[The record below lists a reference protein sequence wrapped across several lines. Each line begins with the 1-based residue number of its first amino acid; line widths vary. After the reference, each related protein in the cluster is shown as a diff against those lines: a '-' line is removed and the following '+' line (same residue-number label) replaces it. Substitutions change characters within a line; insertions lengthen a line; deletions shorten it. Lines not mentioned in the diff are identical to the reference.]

1 MGNQNDHLIT
11 PQLVLPA
18 GTAMRMRVWD
28 IVESSSYLNSYS
40 VLVST
45 TGTAIADFTDTLASY
60 AVTNTSW
67 TERTVDL
74 SAYTGQTI
82 YISMWQSFSAA
93 TFYGFGLD
101 DFVVEATP
109 NCLTPT
115 ANTATSVLPT
125 SAQVNW
131 AENGTATSWRVEWDT
146 AGYAAGTARNSVVVL
161 TDTFLAVTALTAQT
175 NYDWNVKALCSA
187 TDSSI
192 QSSGVFATPCVAF
205 TAPFNEN
212 FDGLALSS
220 PYTDLPACWTPQV
233 GPDYWDV
240 TDDIIN
246 TGHSYLPNIGDH
258 TSGSGNYMW
267 IDASG
272 DITANMMETP
282 LIDMSGLTTPQIGF
296 WFASNNTTNT
306 FNHTINLDAWN
317 GSAWVN
323 VATQSGNF
331 TGWVEVSGALPAG
344 VPTTTKFRIQAI
356 AATGTTS
363 SNYYFNDLGIDDFFV
378 IETPSCL
385 SVTSLS
391 LDSIAATA
399 AKVSWTE
406 SGTATQWEVEY
417 GVAGY
422 TPGTSSNS
430 AIVNTTPTAVFTGLM
445 ANTSYGYNVRAICGV
460 ADTAGWVGNSFFTG
474 YCSPSPSNTDGSG
487 IIGIA
492 FDTVNNV
499 TGLEAGG
506 YGDYSSISG
515 DITTG
520 ATVALDITYG
530 TGYTYVTE
538 VWIDWNDDL
547 DFNDAGENVYSGTS
561 LAANPT
567 TLNATFIVP
576 AAAPI
581 GQHRMRI
588 GGADVGPPTPCYSG
602 SWASFEDYTVN
613 VVAFV
618 KAPIDLPITW
628 EDTTNVDYSVI
639 DFGGNASAQAVD
651 PTNTSNLVLQSIK
664 TAGAQTWAGTSLGN
678 SLGSAISF
686 SAGNTTIRAL
696 VYSPTAGI
704 EVRLKVEDQTNG
716 AISVETGVQTT
727 VANGWDTLNFDLSL
741 NVANTPVINFANTYD
756 KMSIFYNFGVS
767 PVAADTFFVDYV
779 ALSNPPAPAVD
790 PYYPIATINTE
801 DATGVADSLGVFAFT
816 SGTVVGIDLDGNN
829 GVSFTIV
836 DMSTGT
842 QEGMNIYNF
851 NDVSGYV
858 VTEGDSILVHGDIR
872 QFNGLTQLFPDSIS
886 IISTGNA
893 IPAPIVVTNLDET
906 TESRYVSIPTTW
918 VSLSTSGSFS
928 SNISLTNGT
937 DTITMRIDSDTD
949 INDSLT
955 ASTPIIPGDSICGL
969 FGIGGQFDNSAPR
982 TSGYQIFPM
991 RWSDLTIC
999 RLYVPPY
1006 YPVAVLNTED
1016 AAGVAD
1022 SLGVFAFTSGTVV
1035 GIDLDGNNGVS
1046 FTIIDMSTGTQEG
1059 MNIYNFNDVSGYV
1072 VAEGDSILVH
1082 GDIIQFNGL
1091 TELFPDSISIISTGN
1106 AIPAPIVVTNLDE
1119 TTESRYVSIPTTWVS
1134 LSTSG
1139 AFSSNV
1145 DLTNG
1150 TDTITMRIDSDT
1162 DINDSLT
1169 ASGNPIVPGDSICG
1183 LFGIGG
1189 QFYNSSPYTG
1199 GYQIFPMRW
1208 SDLTICRNTVGIED
1222 RKVASAAFELV
1233 PNPTNGLF
1241 EIRSSGFSSSTIN
1254 VSVRDISG
1262 RLISSQ
1268 FINNANGNFSKS
1280 FDLNGESKGIY
1291 FITIMDGENVINKKL
1306 ILQ

>member
-1 MGNQNDHLIT
+1 
-11 PQLVLPA
+11 
-18 GTAMRMRVWD
+18 MRMRVWD

-567 TLNATFIVP
+567 TLNATFTVP

-588 GGADVGPPTPCYSG
+588 GGADTGPPTPCYSG

-618 KAPIDLPITW
+618 KAPIGLPITW

-639 DFGGNASAQAVD
+639 DFGGNASTLTAD
-651 PTNTSNLVLQSIK
+651 PTSTSNIVLQSIK
-664 TAGAQTWAGTSLGN
+664 TAGAQTWAGTTFGN
-678 SLGSAISF
+678 SLDTAIAFDAANTIISAV
-686 SAGNTTIRAL
+686 

-727 VANGWDTLNFDLSL
+727 VANGWDTLHFNLAL
-741 NVANTPVINFANTYD
+741 NVSNTPALNLANTYD
-756 KMSIFYNFGVS
+756 KMSIFYNFGVA
-767 PVAADTFFVDYV
+767 PAAADTFYVDYV
-779 ALSNPPAPAVD
+779 AFTGGTTPAPAVD
-790 PYYPIATINTE
+790 PYYQIATINTE
-801 DATGVADSLGVFAFT
+801 DATGVADSLGVACFT
-816 SGTVVGIDLDGNN
+816 SGTVVGIDIDGNN
-829 GVSFTIV
+829 GISFTIV
-836 DMSTGT
+836 DMSSGA
-842 QEGMNIYNF
+842 QEGINIFNF

-858 VTEGDSILVHGDIR
+858 VTQGDSITVHGNVG
-872 QFNGLTQLFPDSIS
+872 QYNGLTQLSTDSILV
-886 IISTGNA
+886 ISTGNVL
-893 IPAPIVVTNLDET
+893 PVPMVVTDLDET
-906 TESRYVSIPTTW
+906 TESKYLSIPSTW

-955 ASTPIIPGDSICGL
+955 ASGNPIVPGDSICGVS
-969 FGIGGQFDNSAPR
+969 GIGGQFDNSAPR

-999 RLYVPPY
+999 R
-1006 YPVAVLNTED
+1006 
-1016 AAGVAD
+1016 
-1022 SLGVFAFTSGTVV
+1022 
-1035 GIDLDGNNGVS
+1035 
-1046 FTIIDMSTGTQEG
+1046 
-1059 MNIYNFNDVSGYV
+1059 
-1072 VAEGDSILVH
+1072 
-1082 GDIIQFNGL
+1082 
-1091 TELFPDSISIISTGN
+1091 
-1106 AIPAPIVVTNLDE
+1106 
-1119 TTESRYVSIPTTWVS
+1119 
-1134 LSTSG
+1134 
-1139 AFSSNV
+1139 
-1145 DLTNG
+1145 
-1150 TDTITMRIDSDT
+1150 
-1162 DINDSLT
+1162 
-1169 ASGNPIVPGDSICG
+1169 
-1183 LFGIGG
+1183 
-1189 QFYNSSPYTG
+1189 
-1199 GYQIFPMRW
+1199 
-1208 SDLTICRNTVGIED
+1208 NTVGIED
-1222 RKVASAAFELV
+1222 RNVASATFELV

-1241 EIRSSGFSSSTIN
+1241 EIRSSGFNSSTIT

-1262 RLISSQ
+1262 RLVSSQ
-1268 FINNANGNFSKS
+1268 TINNANGNFSKS
-1280 FDLNGESKGIY
+1280 FDLNGESKGVY

-1306 ILQ
+1306 IVQ